1 MAKKLQITQD
11 AMDKLHKGEEVSI
24 DGIALSFPVNEE
36 EITVDDKTKFVIDL
50 KHLLDKHMMKE
61 GDTIEKFSA
70 KGKKTGKLK
79 QGTIRKKLGVKPGE
93 KIPTAKLDKE
103 IARLRRKDKDPD
115 KPGAQL
121 SASDSKYL
129 KGLTLSK
136 TLRKEGSC
144 GYNRSME
151 GKKLTTPGGLKE
163 TIEFV
168 MENNPGI
175 TKEEIKREVKEIK
188 RLGLE
193 EAYEIVEIVEE
204 GKKKKKKKSKLC
216 KRGQAYIAA
225 RKRAGE
231 KSSAYLSGRAVK
243 VCKGQIK
250 GAGGKKKKSYKSK
263 K

>member
-1 MAKKLQITQD
+1 MAKKIQISKSD
-11 AMDKLHKGEEVSI
+11 MDKLHKGKEVSI
-24 DGIALSFPVNEE
+24 DDVTFTFDMNEE
-36 EITVDDKTKFVIDL
+36 KIEVDDKTKFVIDL
-50 KHLLDKHMMKE
+50 KHLLDKHMVKE

-79 QGTIRKKLGVKPGE
+79 QGTIRKKLGVKDGE
-93 KIPTAKLDKE
+93 KIPTAKIDKE
-103 IARLRRKDKDPD
+103 IARLRKKDKDPK

-121 SASDSKYL
+121 SPTDSKYL

-136 TLRKEGSC
+136 TLRKEGTC

-168 MENNPGI
+168 MENNPGF
-175 TKEEIKREVKEIK
+175 TKEEVKKEVKEIK
-188 RLGLE
+188 KLGETLTE
-193 EAYEIVEIVEE
+193 ELCAR
-204 GKKKKKKKSKLC
+204 GKN
-216 KRGQAYIAA
+216 YIAA

-231 KSSAYLSGRAVK
+231 KSSAYLSGRGVK

-250 GAGGKKKKSYKSK
+250 GSDGKKKKG
-263 K
+263 

>member
-1 MAKKLQITQD
+1 MAKKIQISKSD
-11 AMDKLHKGEEVSI
+11 MDKLHKGKEVSI
-24 DGIALSFPVNEE
+24 DDVIFTFDMNEE
-36 EITVDDKTKFVIDL
+36 KIEIDDKTKFVIDL

-103 IARLRRKDKDPD
+103 IARLRRKDKDKD

-121 SASDSKYL
+121 SPTDSKYL

-136 TLRKEGSC
+136 TLRKEGTC
-144 GYNRSME
+144 GYNRNME

-168 MENNPGI
+168 MENNPGF
-175 TKEEIKREVKEIK
+175 TKEEVKKEVKEIK
-188 RLGLE
+188 KLGETLTE
-193 EAYEIVEIVEE
+193 ELCAR
-204 GKKKKKKKSKLC
+204 GKN
-216 KRGQAYIAA
+216 YIAA

-231 KSSAYLSGRAVK
+231 KSSAYLSGRGVK

-250 GAGGKKKKSYKSK
+250 GSDGKKKKG
-263 K
+263 

>member
-1 MAKKLQITQD
+1 MAKKLQITKD

-24 DGIALSFPVNEE
+24 DDVTLSFSVNEE
-36 EITVDDKTKFVIDL
+36 KIEIDDKTKFVIDL
-50 KHLLDKHMMKE
+50 KHLLDKHVMKE

-70 KGKKTGKLK
+70 KGKSTGKLK
-79 QGTIRKKLGVKPGE
+79 QGTIRKKLGVKDGE

-103 IARLRRKDKDPD
+103 ISRLRRKDKDPD

-144 GYNRSME
+144 GYNRNME
-151 GKKLTTPGGLKE
+151 GEKLTTPGGLKE

-168 MENNPGI
+168 MENSPGL
-175 TKEEIKREVKEIK
+175 TKEEIIKEVQEIK
-188 RLGLE
+188 KLGETLTE
-193 EAYEIVEIVEE
+193 ELCAKGKAY
-204 GKKKKKKKSKLC
+204 
-216 KRGQAYIAA
+216 
-225 RKRAGE
+225 RKRRMAAGE

-243 VCKGQIK
+243 VCKGQMS
-250 GAGGKKKKSYKSK
+250 GKKKKK
-263 K
+263 

>member
-1 MAKKLQITQD
+1 MAKKLQITKD
-11 AMDKLHKGEEVSI
+11 MMDKLHKGEEISI
-24 DGIALSFPVNEE
+24 DDITLSFPVNEE
-36 EITVDDKTKFVIDL
+36 KIEIDDKTKFVIDL
-50 KHLLDKHMMKE
+50 KHLLDKHVMKE

-70 KGKKTGKLK
+70 KGKATGKLK
-79 QGTIRKKLGVKPGE
+79 QGTIRKKLGVKKGE
-93 KIPTAKLDKE
+93 KIPTSKIDKE
-103 IARLRRKDKDPD
+103 IARLRRKDKDKD

-121 SASDSKYL
+121 SPSDSKYL

-168 MENNPGI
+168 MENNPGL
-175 TKEEIKREVKEIK
+175 TKEEIVKEVQEIK
-188 RLGLE
+188 KLGENLT
-193 EAYEIVEIVEE
+193 E
-204 GKKKKKKKSKLC
+204 GLC
-216 KRGQAYIAA
+216 ARGKNYIAA

-231 KSSAYLSGRAVK
+231 KSSAYLSGRGVK

-250 GAGGKKKKSYKSK
+250 GSDGKRKKG
-263 K
+263 